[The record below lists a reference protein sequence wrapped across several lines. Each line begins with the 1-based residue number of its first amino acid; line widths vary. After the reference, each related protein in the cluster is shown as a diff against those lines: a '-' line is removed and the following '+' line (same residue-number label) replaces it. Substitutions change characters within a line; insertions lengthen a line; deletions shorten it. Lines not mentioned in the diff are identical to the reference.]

1 MEKQIIWE
9 MIKISKFYSNIA
21 NIGSEDNVNMA
32 GTDTVCNIGV
42 TEGTM
47 LLQLVQLIYICSQQ
61 LQWNLV
67 QNIEYNS

>member
-1 MEKQIIWE
+1 
-9 MIKISKFYSNIA
+9 
-21 NIGSEDNVNMA
+21 MA

>member
-9 MIKISKFYSNIA
+9 MIEISKFYSNIA

>member
-9 MIKISKFYSNIA
+9 MIEISKFYSNIA

-47 LLQLVQLIYICSQQ
+47 LLRLVQLIYICSQQ

>member
-1 MEKQIIWE
+1 

-47 LLQLVQLIYICSQQ
+47 LLRLVQLIYICSQQ

>member
-1 MEKQIIWE
+1 

>member
-47 LLQLVQLIYICSQQ
+47 LLRLVQLIYICSQQ